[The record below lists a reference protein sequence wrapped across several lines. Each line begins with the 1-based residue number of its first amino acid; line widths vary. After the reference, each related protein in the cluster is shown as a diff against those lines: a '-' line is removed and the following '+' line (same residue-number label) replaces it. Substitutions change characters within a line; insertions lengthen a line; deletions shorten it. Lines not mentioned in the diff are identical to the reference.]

1 MKKLLLASLMFA
13 STPLLAHDINTDA
26 CDVDLNAGVKIN
38 AAEISFTHKG
48 QDLYQ
53 IVGRDTLIVDGETI
67 SLNSRQEQLVE
78 EYASSIRDV
87 VPQVKAIAL
96 DALEL
101 ANDGVTLAFNELLGE
116 GNDIGAELSNEL
128 SNIGE
133 AIDMKLSVE
142 NGIEFSEN
150 GVTGEDLFGEDFEQ
164 RFEDSIER
172 AVENSMGSLL
182 IAVGQQLLMS
192 GGDMEAFEAR
202 METFGEQIE
211 YQMETRARAIEDS
224 ADELC
229 NAMMEIDALE
239 TALQDEVS
247 ALSETDVLN
256 VKLSNHD
263 KA

>member
-1 MKKLLLASLMFA
+1 
-13 STPLLAHDINTDA
+13 
-26 CDVDLNAGVKIN
+26 
-38 AAEISFTHKG
+38 
-48 QDLYQ
+48 
-53 IVGRDTLIVDGETI
+53 
-67 SLNSRQEQLVE
+67 
-78 EYASSIRDV
+78 
-87 VPQVKAIAL
+87 
-96 DALEL
+96 
-101 ANDGVTLAFNELLGE
+101 
-116 GNDIGAELSNEL
+116 NDIGAELSNEIA
-128 SNIGE
+128 NIGE

-150 GVTGEDLFGEDFEQ
+150 GMTGEDLLGEDFEQ

-229 NAMMEIDALE
+229 SAMMEIDALE
-239 TALQDEVS
+239 TALQDEVD
-247 ALSETDVLN
+247 ALSDIDVLN